1 MVPIL
6 GPTVKALAPEYRR
19 PIMIYSTVFSSL
31 GFPSLKEIQ
40 VPVFPNCRALRGFRL
55 RCFLV
60 ISCFGLASA
69 AWFVSE
75 ARAQGQSHPRVVVLG
90 FDGADARLTEQYMN
104 EGLLPHLVKLR
115 DMGTFAPLGTTT
127 PPQTPVSWSSFATGK
142 NPGKNGVFDFLRRDL
157 STYQPDF
164 AMYEIGSHQVLLGR
178 RNNILIAGGLF
189 VIAVVLGLVVGA
201 ASRRLRAGLA
211 VGLLA
216 GLILGGV
223 GFFLGR
229 GLIPYQRP
237 TVENT
242 RHGDTF
248 WELAG
253 RHGLSATVVR
263 VPATFPPRAFPHGEI
278 LAGLGVPDI
287 RGTFGTFSFY
297 TNEPIPEEMDKN
309 TEMGGKIIPVQLP
322 NGECDSYIFGPR
334 NRLFD
339 DPPEILPPVHF
350 RVSQTDSGA
359 QAVTITACGQ
369 TQTIA
374 VGQWSDWYT
383 LVFPFNALVKAYGI
397 ARFYLV
403 SAEPFGLYMSAA
415 NLDPHRPV
423 LPISEPPPLSGKLAD
438 RFGLYKTLGWSMDT
452 WALNELRIDEKTFL
466 EDVYF
471 TESKYAEIMR
481 GLLDR
486 KNYDLYVHVFELTDR
501 VSHVF
506 WRFQDPTHPAYDSTL
521 AVKYG
526 GAIKDAYVF
535 MDRVVGEAMDRMDPE
550 DVLIVCSDHGFH
562 TWHKMAN
569 YNTWLVHHGYMTLKG
584 GSEESER
591 KLEDLFGQGQF
602 WPNVDWRRTKAY
614 AMGLGDIYL
623 NVKGRESQGIVEPG
637 PEYER
642 IRSQLI
648 TDLTAWIDPE
658 NGEHPV
664 RRVLR
669 REDVYRGFDPNVIP
683 DLLVAN
689 NPGYRVSWQTS
700 LGGIPKEELEVNSRK
715 WSGDHCSLDAEITQG
730 ILFVNRK
737 LDAPEPTILDL
748 FPTILSFLHVPIP
761 GDLDGHALPETR

>member
-1 MVPIL
+1 MFPF
-6 GPTVKALAPEYRR
+6 GRMMRHTRAFRR
-19 PIMIYSTVFSSL
+19 VWLLFVLLSGTASGAWAES
-31 GFPSLKEIQ
+31 PS
-40 VPVFPNCRALRGFRL
+40 R
-55 RCFLV
+55 
-60 ISCFGLASA
+60 
-69 AWFVSE
+69 
-75 ARAQGQSHPRVVVLG
+75 PRVVVLG
-90 FDGADARLTEQYMN
+90 FDGADARLTEEYLRQ
-104 EGLLPHLVKLR
+104 GVLPHLAQLR
-115 DMGTFAPLGTTT
+115 DNGTYAPLGTTT

-157 STYQPDF
+157 NTYQPDF
-164 AMYEIGSHQVLLGR
+164 AMYEIGSKPVLLGR
-178 RNNILIAGGLF
+178 RNNVLIGAGLF
-189 VIAVVLGLVVGA
+189 VVALVVGLIVGGL
-201 ASRRLRAGLA
+201 SRRLRAGLL
-211 VGLLA
+211 VGVLS
-216 GLILGGV
+216 GIILGGIGV
-223 GFFLGR
+223 VLGR

-237 TVENT
+237 TVLNT
-242 RHGDTF
+242 RQGDTF
-248 WELAG
+248 RELAG
-253 RHGLSATVVR
+253 GHGLRATVVR

-278 LAGLGVPDI
+278 LAGLGVPDM

-297 TNEPIPEEMDKN
+297 TDEPIPEQMDKN
-309 TEMGGKIIPVQLP
+309 TEMGGKIIPVTLA
-322 NGECDSYIFGPR
+322 NGACDSYIFGPR

-339 DPPEILPPVHF
+339 QPPEILPPVHF
-350 RVSQTDSGA
+350 QVTHTDSGA
-359 QAVTITACGQ
+359 QAVAITACGQ

-374 VGQWSDWYT
+374 VGSWSNWFT
-383 LVFPFNALVKAYGI
+383 LVFPFNAVVKAYGI

-423 LPISEPPPLSGKLAD
+423 LPISEPPPLSGQLAD

-471 TESKYAEIMR
+471 TEGKYDEIMR

-486 KNYDLYVHVFELTDR
+486 KDYDLYVHVFELTDR

-526 GAIKDAYVF
+526 GAIRDAYVF
-535 MDRVVGEAMDRMDPE
+535 MDRVVGEAMERMDPQ

-569 YNTWLVHHGYMTLKG
+569 YNTWLVHHGYMVLKG
-584 GSEESER
+584 GEESER

-642 IRSQLI
+642 IRSQLAS
-648 TDLTAWIDPE
+648 DLTAWIDPE
-658 NGEHPV
+658 TGEHPV

-669 REDVYRGFDPNVIP
+669 REEVYSGFDPNVIP
-683 DLLVAN
+683 DLLAAN

-700 LGGIPKEELEVNSRK
+700 LGGIPKEELEVNARK
-715 WSGDHCSLDAEITQG
+715 WSGDHCSLDADITQG
-730 ILFVNRK
+730 ILFANRR
-737 LDAPEPTILDL
+737 LVAPHPTILDL
-748 FPTILSFLHVPIP
+748 FPTILEYLKVPVP
-761 GDLDGHALPETR
+761 GDLDGHALPEIR